1 MQRRQVRNVSS
12 TRTPKSK
19 DERYVVQKRHTGFP
33 GIHNAFECVK
43 DEKTLHSFFVV
54 EDNESIKR
62 LNIPQFD
69 KPTEIPRE
77 NPEDSKE
84 ESPDQQQEES
94 EGSPQTIFQG

>member
-1 MQRRQVRNVSS
+1 M
-12 TRTPKSK
+12 
-19 DERYVVQKRHTGFP
+19 
-33 GIHNAFECVK
+33 
-43 DEKTLHSFFVV
+43 

-94 EGSPQTIFQG
+94 EGSPETIFQG

>member
-1 MQRRQVRNVSS
+1 M
-12 TRTPKSK
+12 
-19 DERYVVQKRHTGFP
+19 D
-33 GIHNAFECVK
+33 NAFECVK